1 MRNSETLLFLG
12 NMGGIEVIVT
22 IAILVIP
29 IFCIVKY
36 GLKAVSVILLILGIL
51 NLIIAVVGMAVDPD
65 RMIPKLILSIGFIG
79 GGIYL
84 RNRATKKNKE
94 KEDRDN
100 WMNNDDVMI

>member
-12 NMGGIEVIVT
+12 NMGGIEIIIT

-29 IFCIVKY
+29 ILLIVKY

-51 NLIIAVVGMAVDPD
+51 NLVIAVVGMAVDPD
-65 RMIPKLILSIGFIG
+65 KMIPKLILSIGFIG

-84 RNRATKKNKE
+84 RNRAVRKDKE
-94 KEDRDN
+94 KKDRDN
-100 WMNNDDVMI
+100 WMNNNE